1 MNELTLFSNA
11 EFGTI
16 RSLTIEG
23 EPWFVGKDVASALG
37 YGNGKSPVNAVSN
50 HVDEEDKGVT
60 EMMTPGG
67 IQKITIINESGL
79 YSLIFG
85 SKLES
90 ARRFK
95 RWVTSEVLP
104 TIRKTGSYGMKNDYD
119 KMELARIISSCKSAT
134 AVKTISALFEIGVKQ
149 LDNSPNYGNDSVG
162 RFLENYDSRLLREI
176 PTRVLYEDYVIYC
189 SKNELESLTQGN
201 FSRRVHRLTGLVVRR
216 RRINGELTGF
226 FTME

>member
-23 EPWFVGKDVASALG
+23 EPWFVGKDVAPALG
-37 YGNGKSPVNAVSN
+37 YAKPENALAS
-50 HVDEEDKGVT
+50 HVDADDTLKQ
-60 EMMTPGG
+60 G
-67 IQKITIINESGL
+67 IIDNIGRMQNTTIINESGL

-104 TIRKTGSYGMKNDYD
+104 TIRKTGSYGTKNDYD

-201 FSRRVHRLTGLVVRR
+201 FSRRVHRLTGLAVRR